1 MNKKLK
7 IVLIV
12 LGILLIGFGLYK
24 LIIYKTTEMYFKPVV
39 FNKVNWI
46 NNKTS
51 MKYVDTILRVG
62 LDELGIENISIMVKP
77 FTKKDRELLGPDMVL
92 KAQVKSYPNGFIIW
106 MDDLGRSESLTV
118 LSHELIH
125 IQQYSTKELV
135 VSGTNVTYK
144 GRVTDVMVIPYSERE
159 WEIDAFAKE
168 GSIKNTINKILY

>member
-1 MNKKLK
+1 
-7 IVLIV
+7 
-12 LGILLIGFGLYK
+12 
-24 LIIYKTTEMYFKPVV
+24 
-39 FNKVNWI
+39 
-46 NNKTS
+46 
-51 MKYVDTILRVG
+51 
-62 LDELGIENISIMVKP
+62 MVKP

-106 MDDLGRSESLTV
+106 IDDLNRGESLTV
-118 LSHELIH
+118 LAHELIH

-159 WEIDAFAKE
+159 WEIDAFTKE

>member
-24 LIIYKTTEMYFKPVV
+24 LITYKPTEKYFKPVV

-77 FTKKDRELLGPDMVL
+77 FTKKDRELLGPDIVL

-144 GRVTDVMVIPYSERE
+144 GIITDVIVIPYSERE

-168 GSIKNTINKILY
+168 GSIKNTINRILY

>member
-12 LGILLIGFGLYK
+12 LGILLVGFGLYK
-24 LIIYKTTEMYFKPVV
+24 LITYKSTEKYFKPVV

-62 LDELGIENISIMVKP
+62 LDELGIENISIIVKP

-106 MDDLGRSESLTV
+106 MDDLGRGESLTV
-118 LSHELIH
+118 LAHELIH

-144 GRVTDVMVIPYSERE
+144 GIVTDVMVIPYSERE

-168 GSIKNTINKILY
+168 GSIKNTINKTLY

>member
-24 LIIYKTTEMYFKPVV
+24 LITYKPTEKYFKPVV
-39 FNKVNWI
+39 FSKVNWI

-144 GRVTDVMVIPYSERE
+144 GIITDVIVIPYSERE